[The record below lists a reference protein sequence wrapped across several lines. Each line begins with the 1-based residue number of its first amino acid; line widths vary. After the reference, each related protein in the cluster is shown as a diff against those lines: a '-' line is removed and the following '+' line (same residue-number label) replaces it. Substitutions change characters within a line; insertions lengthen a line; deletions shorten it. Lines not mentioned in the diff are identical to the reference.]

1 MKKIIAII
9 SGAMLLVSCTKTEFK
24 QTTDSLKRADSLF
37 TKANNGV
44 KTLDSISRILN
55 DSGKINAEIRK
66 QTKNVE
72 KIIRDNSGSID
83 SLSTAIKRSGD
94 RIGKSAETVKTL
106 DSVQK
111 VLRETDNPF
120 EVLTTISKTIE
131 KVTKDNNVVTSPQ
144 PQATPTPAPNQNSA
158 QKQSQTQPQSAPP
171 AVTQTPQV
179 IIEEEPMVKTGL
191 IEISVM
197 DLTAAESQLRNEI
210 RNADG
215 KIISEKLGEQAG
227 EKRQIVVAELPFQ
240 QFDAAANA
248 VSRNIGNVQTK
259 AIEQSGTLYD
269 PNRISNLEIVLIQK
283 INESASAPIVVTPPS
298 ERTEQPKNNSTAET
312 VGNIVL
318 SALPFLPI
326 LFIVGLAWYFINRRQ
341 KRKRAAEEAR
351 FQQEQALSQ
360 QPETIQN
367 PYQANPTTTASSQA
381 EYNTQQNSSA
391 PDDPFSDDPYAKYKP
406 KN

>member
-83 SLSTAIKRSGD
+83 SLSTVIKRSGD